1 MTDKIVLLNLG
12 LGDLIAGFPGVTAMV
27 WDSGNPYPMKF
38 NGSLPSCSELMAIA
52 RRWQLMYQSL
62 YQSLAFRPRIELE
75 TEDIT
80 QVSQVEFGDI
90 CQQYK
95 NYFNNWLNSPEFR
108 KIDQKLRSILHP
120 SDNIQLILETDN
132 IPVRRLP
139 WHQWQFFQDYPQAEF
154 ALSTPE
160 YHQQFSSNSLK
171 THLRILAIL
180 GDSRGIDVNT
190 DRQLLTTLPNVE
202 TVFLVEPSREQL
214 DEQLWNQQGWDI
226 LFFAGHSCSFDHEE
240 TGEFAI
246 NPQERVAVRDLI
258 PGFKKAIERGLTL
271 AIFNSCDGLGIA
283 TELTQLNI
291 PQMIVMREPVADAV
305 AHDFLKFF
313 LQKLI
318 SGDSFYLSVRE
329 ARERL
334 YIRENQF
341 PCASWLPVICQNP
354 AVLPL
359 KFKPQIPQ
367 KKAQFKN
374 KLKSLSSF
382 PIAVNLSII
391 ILIIGFRF
399 LGGFE
404 FWELHAYDQ
413 LMRSRPPEQPDKR
426 LLLVTAT
433 ENDIQ
438 NLNGEWPLTDQ
449 KLSQVLKSLQRH
461 QPRVIGLNLYRDYPK
476 PPGSKDFT
484 QFLIDN
490 PKQVMVICKGKNQDK
505 DAINPPLNAINDQVG
520 FSDIQVDSDGVLRR
534 QILFTNINDSENC
547 NPQYGFSTRVAFN
560 YLDDEGI
567 KPERSDNLN
576 IIILN
581 NTFFKRLIRVG
592 FYSKNNIKM
601 FQILLNYRNSVKLA
615 KSVSVTEVLNQ
626 KVDPNL
632 IQDKIVLI
640 GTTASSGK
648 GESWSTPYSKKP
660 VPGLFLQAEMV
671 SQIISAVLD
680 GRALITVWPISV
692 ELLWIS
698 LWSLLGGGL
707 AWIVRDQVG
716 LLVIVASATG
726 VLYGVCWL
734 FLVQGV
740 WVPLITPGL
749 GLVLSTLLIRV
760 K

>member
-12 LGDLIAGFPGVTAMV
+12 LGDLIAGFPGVTVMV
-27 WDSGNPYPMKF
+27 LDSGNPYPMKF
-38 NGSLPSCSELMAIA
+38 NGSLPSSSELMAIA

-95 NYFNNWLNSPEFR
+95 SYFNNWLNSPEFR

-120 SDNIQLILETDN
+120 SDSIQLILETDN

-139 WHQWQFFQDYPQAEF
+139 WHQWQFLQDYPQTEF

-160 YHQQFSSNSLK
+160 YHQQFSSNSIK

-190 DRQLLTTLPNVE
+190 DRQLLTTLPDVE

-226 LFFAGHSCSFDHEE
+226 LFFAGHSCSLDPEE
-240 TGEFAI
+240 TGEFVI

-305 AHDFLKFF
+305 AHHFLKFF

-334 YIRENQF
+334 YILENQF

-367 KKAQFKN
+367 KKALFKN

-426 LLLVTAT
+426 LLLVTIT

-438 NLNGEWPLTDQ
+438 NLNGESPLTDQ

-461 QPRVIGLNLYRDYPK
+461 QPRVIGLNVYRDRPK

-484 QFLIDN
+484 QFLMDN
-490 PKQVMVICKGKNQDK
+490 PKQVMVICQGKSNNSDGTQPPSKASPNQ
-505 DAINPPLNAINDQVG
+505 IG
-520 FSDIQVDSDGVLRR
+520 FSDIQIDSDGVLRR
-534 QILFTNINDSENC
+534 QIMFMPPPENC
-547 NPQYGFSTRVAFN
+547 KTDYGFSTRVAFN
-560 YLDDEGI
+560 YLEGEGI
-567 KPERSDNLN
+567 KPERIDNTN
-576 IIILN
+576 IVILN
-581 NTFFKRLIRVG
+581 NTFFKPLIRVG
-592 FYSKNNIKM
+592 FYVENNIKM

-615 KSVSVTEVLNQ
+615 KSVSLTEVLNQ
-626 KVDPNL
+626 EVDPNL
-632 IQDKIVLI
+632 IKDKIVLI
-640 GTTASSGK
+640 GTIASSYVVQ
-648 GESWSTPYSKKP
+648 SRPTPYSKKP

-680 GRALITVWPISV
+680 GRALMTVWPISI

-716 LLVIVASATG
+716 LLVIGGSATG

-740 WVPLITPGL
+740 WVPLVTPGL
-749 GLVLSTLLIRV
+749 GLVLSALLIRL